1 MSFDG
6 IFTRAMTDELN
17 RLLKNGRVAKI
28 NQPYANEVILTIR
41 SNRKNHRLLLSAHPQ
56 YARIQLTEVPF
67 DNPMQPPQFCMVM
80 RKHLDGAILDRVE
93 QMENDRVIHFY
104 FKSRDELGDI
114 QDVMLV
120 AEIMGRH
127 SNLLLVD
134 EGENKILD
142 LIRHVS
148 ISQNSYRTLLPG
160 APFKAA
166 PNQEKLNPFTAHRD
180 DIIAAMEKSDRPS
193 FEKKIQD
200 VFQGIGRDTA
210 QELAERS
217 KESAADL
224 PEALK
229 EFLSP
234 IEQGELKPTLV
245 AQGRKTFFTPIP
257 YVSLSGEAT
266 TYDSLGELLD
276 AYYGEKAERDR
287 VQQQASDLI
296 QVLKNELDKNR
307 NKLKKIRKEL
317 DDTQYAE
324 DYRIKGEVLT
334 AYLHE
339 VKKGQKEITLPN
351 FYDEE
356 QPLTIQLDSQK
367 SPADNA
373 QKLFSRYQ
381 KLKSASIHLTEQIR
395 LTENEIQYLD
405 SVMTQLKVAS
415 PGEVDEIREEL
426 IEEGYLRKRK
436 RKNGKQQKRSQPE
449 KYLSSDGTEI
459 LVGKNNRQNDQLTM
473 KTARKTD
480 WWLHAKD
487 IPGSHVIIRSDTPSE
502 ETVLEAAHLAG
513 YYSKSRLSSSVP
525 IDVVQVKQVRK
536 PNGAKPGFVIYEG
549 QRTVYVTPAKEV
561 VENLKAD

>member
-166 PNQEKLNPFTAHRD
+166 PKQEKLNPFTAHRD

-324 DYRIKGEVLT
+324 DYRVKGEV
-334 AYLHE
+334 
-339 VKKGQKEITLPN
+339 
-351 FYDEE
+351 
-356 QPLTIQLDSQK
+356 
-367 SPADNA
+367 
-373 QKLFSRYQ
+373 
-381 KLKSASIHLTEQIR
+381 
-395 LTENEIQYLD
+395 
-405 SVMTQLKVAS
+405 
-415 PGEVDEIREEL
+415 
-426 IEEGYLRKRK
+426 
-436 RKNGKQQKRSQPE
+436 
-449 KYLSSDGTEI
+449 
-459 LVGKNNRQNDQLTM
+459 
-473 KTARKTD
+473 
-480 WWLHAKD
+480 
-487 IPGSHVIIRSDTPSE
+487 
-502 ETVLEAAHLAG
+502 
-513 YYSKSRLSSSVP
+513 
-525 IDVVQVKQVRK
+525 
-536 PNGAKPGFVIYEG
+536 
-549 QRTVYVTPAKEV
+549 
-561 VENLKAD
+561 